1 MSLLGGAAGAY
12 FTYKFL
18 RLLTQKWEDTDAFK
32 AGVVDAEGKLL
43 VKRVDMTQEQKDT
56 YGVFDR
62 LAFNLKRLL
71 NKVPGGKSK
80 IASYAAALYLIKE
93 HTGMTEEELES
104 VMDQLDLPP
113 EALLP
118 ELKESFIL
126 NENNLIS
133 PGNYTLV
140 NEMASLKTGDV
151 IGKKGH
157 TVIIEDQS
165 APIDIVM
172 GIPIYEAKHKISG
185 QKVFVTIEDIRR

>member
-43 VKRVDMTQEQKDT
+43 VRRADMTQEQKDT